1 MDTGNRMSRASRRD
15 YLQRIYP
22 RYQKASRREK
32 QGILDEFC
40 ANCSYH
46 RKHAIRLLNRSLPA
60 APPGPRRRPRD
71 RTYGPPMMAVLKSVW
86 EAADY
91 PWSVR
96 LKALLPEWMPWIR
109 RRFRLRGEIEQQLL
123 RISPRSID
131 YRLRGEKRKL
141 RRRLYGR
148 TKPGSLLKHH
158 IPLKTDHWDVQVPG
172 FTEIDLVSHSGN
184 SASGDFCYSLNLTD
198 IHTGWTETQAVLG
211 KSQEAVRGA
220 LETIRQA
227 LPFAL
232 RGIDSD
238 NGSEFI
244 NNHLYRY
251 CQAQA
256 MQFTRGRPY
265 KKDDNAHI
273 EQKNWT
279 HVRRLLGYV
288 RYDTAEAREA
298 INDLYRN
305 ELRRFQNLFLPSVK
319 LARKERVGSRLRRRY
334 EAPQTPLQRLEASRA
349 ADPVPVAELRRLRAR
364 LDPFELSASIE
375 AKLKRIFALSCE
387 APAPSRGQRPQESA
401 PAEAVPDTPAAA
413 RPALGRLGARAQSSS
428 DSRKNGRPRAVEMTR
443 RGKGG
448 KLKKQK
454 RVFHPSLR
462 AWESGQK
469 PNAGFPHS
477 HSADGYG

>member
-15 YLQRIYP
+15 YLQRIHP
-22 RYQKASRREK
+22 RYQQASRPER
-32 QGILDEFC
+32 QRILDEFC

-46 RKHAIRLLNRSLPA
+46 RKHAIRLLNRPLPTARA
-60 APPGPRRRPRD
+60 APRRRVRG
-71 RTYGPPMMAVLKSVW
+71 RTYGSQTLSVLKAIW
-86 EAADY
+86 AAADY

-109 RRFRLRGEIEQQLL
+109 RRFRINAQIEQQLL
-123 RISPRSID
+123 RISARSID
-131 YRLRGEKRKL
+131 YRLREEKRRQ

-158 IPLKTDHWDVQVPG
+158 IPLKTDHWDVSEPG

-184 SASGDFCYSLNLTD
+184 SAAGDFCYSLNLTD

-211 KSQEAVRGA
+211 KNQEAVRAA
-220 LETIRQA
+220 LAAIRQT

-244 NNHLYRY
+244 NDHLYRY
-251 CQAQA
+251 CQAERI
-256 MQFTRGRPY
+256 QFTRGRPY

-288 RYDTAEAREA
+288 RYDSPEAREA
-298 INDLYRN
+298 INGLYRQ

-319 LARKERVGSRLRRRY
+319 LAKKERVGSRLRRRY
-334 EAPQTPLQRLEASRA
+334 QAPQTPLQRLEASGK
-349 ADPVPVAELRRLRAR
+349 ADEVQMAELRRQQQK
-364 LDPFELSASIE
+364 LDPFELSARIE
-375 AKLKRIFALSCE
+375 AKRKRIFALSRE
-387 APAPSRGQRPQESA
+387 APAAANAAHGPEGALTPVASSTPRVAQTPKGQLVR
-401 PAEAVPDTPAAA
+401 
-413 RPALGRLGARAQSSS
+413 RLSGSG
-428 DSRKNGRPRAVEMTR
+428 SRKNKRRSAVEMTR
-443 RGKGG
+443 RGKRG
-448 KLKKQK
+448 KLQK
-454 RVFHPSLR
+454 PRRVSPASLR
-462 AWESGQK
+462 AWKSGKNQ
-469 PNAGFPHS
+469 NAGFPHS
-477 HSADGYG
+477 HRADGDG